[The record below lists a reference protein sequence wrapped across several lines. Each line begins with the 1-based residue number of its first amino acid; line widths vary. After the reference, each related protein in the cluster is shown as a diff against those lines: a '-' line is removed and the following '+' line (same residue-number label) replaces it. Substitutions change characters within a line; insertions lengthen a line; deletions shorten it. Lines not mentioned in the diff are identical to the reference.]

1 MIILLGRCFTLCH
14 VETDPQ
20 KQYTLFVEKTGER
33 CYYKDVDRTNAIHV
47 NSIEFY
53 SGSKYK

>member
-1 MIILLGRCFTLCH
+1 MIILLGRRFTLCH
-14 VETDPQ
+14 AETDPQ
-20 KQYTLFVEKTGER
+20 KPYTLFVEKTGER
-33 CYYKDVDRTNAIHV
+33 CYYKDVDRTNAIHG

>member
-14 VETDPQ
+14 AETDPQ

-33 CYYKDVDRTNAIHV
+33 CYYKDTDRTSVIHV
-47 NSIEFY
+47 NSIDLY
-53 SGSKYK
+53 PGSR